1 VNPTYRSARR
11 EELPLAA
18 DIFLTSLAELA
29 QNNGLARPVGY
40 TRESVLPLYEH
51 LFDTGMFEVAEV
63 SGEVVGIAAGIVR
76 DEIFFLS
83 MFWVLPAH
91 KLQGIGRPLLER
103 VQRLAEA
110 QGATKRCTWSS
121 IDLPAVATYLKLG
134 LMPAGPIFTFAGPA
148 PRDASA
154 ALGAQLTALDENH
167 ASAIDHIVRGT
178 PRPADHAFWKSRQV
192 PGFQL
197 EIEGR
202 TVGYFYAQNGV
213 IGPAAWLR
221 AEDGALL
228 LANAMAVAGSQAKE
242 IKLIALG
249 LNQTAIRAASAAR
262 LRLISASHLLLT
274 ESFGKLEQYLPSGPG
289 LF

>member
-1 VNPTYRSARR
+1 MNPTYRSARR

-18 DIFLTSLAELA
+18 DIFLTSLAELV
-29 QNNGLARPVGY
+29 QNNGLVRPIGY

-51 LFDTGMFEVAEV
+51 LFDTGIFEVAEV
-63 SGEVVGIAAGIVR
+63 AGEVVGIAAGVVR

-83 MFWVLPAH
+83 MFWVLPTH

-103 VQRLAEA
+103 VQGLAEA
-110 QGATKRCTWSS
+110 RGATKRCTWSS
-121 IDLPAVATYLKLG
+121 IDLPAVAMYMKLG
-134 LMPAGPIFTFAGPA
+134 LMPAGPIFTFAGAA
-148 PRDASA
+148 PR
-154 ALGAQLTALDENH
+154 GANADPRVQLTALDENH

-178 PRPADHAFWKSRQV
+178 PRAADHAFWKSRQV
-192 PGFQL
+192 PGFQV
-197 EIEGR
+197 EIQGR
-202 TVGYFYAQNGV
+202 TVGYFYAQSGV

-221 AEDGALL
+221 AEDGTLL
-228 LANAMAVAGSQAKE
+228 LESAIAIAGGQAKE

-249 LNQTAIRAASAAR
+249 LNQTAIRAASAAG
-262 LRLISASHLLLT
+262 LRLISASHLLQT